1 VTACS
6 ECASLPVWLSR
17 WLFDGSL
24 AKAAMIAAVLLI
36 VLIAIFSSMRSALLK
51 SPALLLT
58 SSLMITLLVSP
69 YLYNYDF
76 LLLLVPF
83 AVLLNSSGG
92 IMNKIIIVACILVP
106 TFAIILWGRDGN
118 ISLIIVTMIITFL
131 LYLRTKESSIDV
143 PVYAS

>member
-1 VTACS
+1 
-6 ECASLPVWLSR
+6 
-17 WLFDGSL
+17 
-24 AKAAMIAAVLLI
+24 MIMAVLLI
-36 VLIAIFSSMRSALLK
+36 VLIAMFSLVLTALLK

-83 AVLLNSSGG
+83 AVLLNSNRD
-92 IMNKIIIVACILVP
+92 IFNRIILITCILVP
-106 TFAIILWGRDGN
+106 TFAIILWGRDAN
-118 ISLIIVTMIITFL
+118 TSLIIVTILIAFL
-131 LYLRTKESSIDV
+131 LYLRVKESNIDV